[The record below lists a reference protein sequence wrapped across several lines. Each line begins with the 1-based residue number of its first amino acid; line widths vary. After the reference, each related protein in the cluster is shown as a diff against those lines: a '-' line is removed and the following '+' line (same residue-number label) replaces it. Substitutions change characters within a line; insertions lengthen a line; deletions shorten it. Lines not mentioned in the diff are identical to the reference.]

1 MKRILMVA
9 WLFLVMGFL
18 AACQRAAPAIP
29 TQTQPAQTP
38 VPITATE
45 SEPAPTNQIHVLF
58 DDDGSP
64 DGTTALLYLLS
75 DPGAWVDAV
84 IISHGETTPAT
95 YIQHIG
101 RMLED
106 FGITDILLGEGQEKA
121 LLPGEDFPDWLR
133 QAGDNF
139 WGFPI
144 PNASKSYPVQE
155 AAALMVDVLKAA
167 PEPLAVFI
175 SGSCTDL
182 ALALRLD
189 PTIRDHIA
197 AVYIMGGAVH
207 VPGNLTDF
215 SANPENVSAEW
226 NIYID
231 PLAAAEVFESGIP
244 IVLVPLDATNQVEIA
259 RRNTSLWRAGGRLAD
274 FAADMY
280 DMLLGDSSEKK
291 MAVWDVM
298 TAAIM
303 VHPELCQTEP
313 MLLKV
318 ITEPGITYGQTLLL
332 PAGEPNVQVC
342 LQPDKLAIIQN
353 LETVFAGST

>member
-1 MKRILMVA
+1 MVGCM
-9 WLFLVMGFL
+9 LFLVGFL
-18 AACQRAAPAIP
+18 TACQSAAPATP
-29 TQTQPAQTP
+29 TQIQPDQTLVPTTSTQ
-38 VPITATE
+38 I
-45 SEPAPTNQIHVLF
+45 EPAPTKQLHVIF

-75 DPGAWVDAV
+75 DPDAWVDAV
-84 IISHGETTPAT
+84 IISHGETTPRT

-106 FGITDILLGEGQEKA
+106 FGINDILLGEGQEKA
-121 LLPGEDFPDWLR
+121 LIPGEDFPDWLR

-144 PNASKSYPVQE
+144 PNGGKSYPVQD
-155 AAALMVDVLKAA
+155 AAALMVALLNAA
-167 PEPLAVFI
+167 PEPMAVFI
-175 SGSCTDL
+175 SGSSTDL

-189 PTIRDHIA
+189 PGIRDHISTIA
-197 AVYIMGGAVH
+197 IMGGAVN

-215 SANPENVSAEW
+215 STNPENVSAEW

-231 PLAAAEVFESGIP
+231 PLAAGEVFESGIP

-259 RRNTSLWRAGGRLAD
+259 RRNTSIWRAGGKMAD

-280 DMLLGDSSEKK
+280 DMLLGDSSENK

-303 VHPELCQTEP
+303 VHPELCNMVP
-313 MLLKV
+313 LHLKV
-318 ITEPGITYGQTLLL
+318 ITDQGITYGQTMLL
-332 PAGEPNVQVC
+332 PDGEPNVHVC
-342 LQPDKLAIIQN
+342 LEPDKLAIIQN
-353 LETVFAGST
+353 LETVFVNSK